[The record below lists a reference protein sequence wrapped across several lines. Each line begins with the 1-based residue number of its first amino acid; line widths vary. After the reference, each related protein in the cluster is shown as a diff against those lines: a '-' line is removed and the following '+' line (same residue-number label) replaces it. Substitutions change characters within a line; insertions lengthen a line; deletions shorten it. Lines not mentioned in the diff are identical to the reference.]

1 MYTYWTEALHVGLHC
16 MGVARTK
23 MGGAR
28 CLHGYSRQ
36 QVYRLR
42 FQCTTL
48 SNTNEHL
55 PSAEDN
61 GKSLGISTP
70 GTPMDS
76 RPPVVRVWPIEI
88 LLPRFSEHVQ
98 VPVFSCLMDRV
109 HWVSCQRHVYLFQ
122 VVYLSIVFVAQLWAI
137 TYRFEANAPLQRK
150 SGKPQRRGIRW
161 MSIFYLSVTGVVDEW
176 ISG

>member
-1 MYTYWTEALHVGLHC
+1 MTKRASNYYVYLLNRSTTRRFALHGCGSHQDGWGSLF
-16 MGVARTK
+16 ARLFTST
-23 MGGAR
+23 GI
-28 CLHGYSRQ
+28 STS
-36 QVYRLR
+36 

-61 GKSLGISTP
+61 GKSLGIATP

-98 VPVFSCLMDRV
+98 VPVFSCLMDRM

-122 VVYLSIVFVAQLWAI
+122 VVHLSIVFVAQL
-137 TYRFEANAPLQRK
+137 
-150 SGKPQRRGIRW
+150 
-161 MSIFYLSVTGVVDEW
+161 
-176 ISG
+176 